1 MSKFHEGQRW
11 ISETEPE
18 LGLGT
23 VMEGSE
29 GRVQVIYP
37 ATGEVR
43 VYSQENA
50 PLRRITFRVG
60 ETIEDQEGTERVV
73 DSINDEESVI
83 TYCGGGIAASSDAF
97 LLTLLGHEDVAVY
110 DASLSEWAADESLP
124 MESA

>member
-1 MSKFHEGQRW
+1 MNSFQEGQRW

-23 VMEGSE
+23 VMEKTE
-29 GRVQVIYP
+29 GRVQIIYP

-60 ETIEDQEGTERVV
+60 ETIEDQEGIERVV
-73 DSINDEESVI
+73 DSINN
-83 TYCGGGIAASSDAF
+83 C
-97 LLTLLGHEDVAVY
+97 LLYTSPSPRDRG
-110 DASLSEWAADESLP
+110 
-124 MESA
+124 